1 MTQIP
6 LLILPFEASAAAPAR
21 RIARFSDVSA
31 TARVAPASANTDAII
46 GVFERL
52 AGASGDIVDVVTQ
65 GVGSVELGGTVTAGA
80 PLTADSQ
87 GRAIVAVAV
96 TATTVRILG
105 FALEPGVVGDF
116 VEVLVQ
122 PSLLRTP

>member
-21 RIARFSDVSA
+21 RIARFSDVAAS
-31 TARVAPASANTDAII
+31 ARVAPAAANTDPSI
-46 GVFERL
+46 GVFERI
-52 AGASGDIVDVVTQ
+52 AGASGDIVDVVVQ
-65 GVGSVELGGTVTAGA
+65 GVVQVELGGTVTAGA
-80 PLTADSQ
+80 PLTSDAS
-87 GRAIVAVAV
+87 GRAIAAAPVA
-96 TATTVRILG
+96 ATTVRIVG
-105 FALEPGVVGDF
+105 FALEPGVIGDL